1 MAINT
6 SGITT
11 PIATFA
17 PGESPES
24 DGIGDVEGE
33 DVGVFVFVGVVVLMG
48 VCVRVSVGEVV
59 GDPVILEAA
68 DSTALSLAC
77 HQIGT
82 PSPNTNEAL

>member
-1 MAINT
+1 MAMNT

-17 PGESPES
+17 PVESPELE
-24 DGIGDVEGE
+24 GIGDGEGE
-33 DVGVFVFVGVVVLMG
+33 DVGVFVFVGVALVG
-48 VCVRVSVGEVV
+48 VCVWVFVGEVV

-68 DSTALSLAC
+68 ESTALSVAC

>member
-1 MAINT
+1 MNT

-17 PGESPES
+17 PAESPES
-24 DGIGDVEGE
+24 DGIGDGEGE
-33 DVGVFVFVGVVVLMG
+33 DVGVFVFVGVVLVG
-48 VCVRVSVGEVV
+48 VCVWVSVGEVV